1 VAPSLPIYN
10 ILSFEFPDQFAL
22 ANSLWEAPMFSKTLT
37 FRTLALSGFAL
48 SLFAIP
54 ALGHHSMAMFDQ
66 TQVQSIRGTVTD
78 FEWVNPHSWLHL
90 TVTDDDGNLQSWSI
104 TGGSP
109 RNMSFIGWTA
119 DTVTAG
125 DQIEVGFHP
134 ARDGSR
140 VGVLSTATLSDGTE
154 LCNGSA
160 CREQLN
166 VEIPENAPF
175 VQ

>member
-1 VAPSLPIYN
+1 
-10 ILSFEFPDQFAL
+10 
-22 ANSLWEAPMFSKTLT
+22 MFSKTLII
-37 FRTLALSGFAL
+37 AGFTA

-54 ALGHHSMAMFDQ
+54 AFGHHSMAMFDQ

-90 TVTDDDGNLQSWSI
+90 TVNGENGNEESWSI

-119 DTVTAG
+119 DTVRAG
-125 DQIEVGFHP
+125 DEIEVGFHP

-140 VGVLSTATLSDGTE
+140 VGVLSTITLSDGTE
-154 LCNGSA
+154 LCNGA
-160 CREQLN
+160 TCRERLN
-166 VEIPENAPF
+166 VEIPEDAPF

>member
-1 VAPSLPIYN
+1 MFPRS
-10 ILSFEFPDQFAL
+10 LSFAAL
-22 ANSLWEAPMFSKTLT
+22 
-37 FRTLALSGFAL
+37 AL

-66 TQVQSIRGTVTD
+66 TQVQTLTGTVTD
-78 FEWVNPHSWLHL
+78 FEWVNPHSWLHMD
-90 TVTDDDGNLQSWSI
+90 VVGESGNPENWSI

-109 RNMSFIGWTA
+109 RNMSFIGWTQES
-119 DTVTAG
+119 VQVG
-125 DQIEVGFHP
+125 DEVEVGFHP

-140 VGVLSTATLSDGTE
+140 IGVMSTIVLADGTE
-154 LCNGSA
+154 LCNGAA
-160 CREQLN
+160 CRERLN

>member
-1 VAPSLPIYN
+1 
-10 ILSFEFPDQFAL
+10 
-22 ANSLWEAPMFSKTLT
+22 MFSKTLT